1 VNGRLHVAVLAR
13 LRGIEAPDVDVR
25 AIELERDRHD
35 IGLTVWGD
43 GGNARQML
51 RCAFRR

>member
-13 LRGIEAPDVDVR
+13 LRGIEAPDVDAR